1 MSEARELK
9 IQVVKEIK
17 EKIEKSKSFVI
28 VDYRGITV
36 AQDTELRAMMR
47 KSGVEYKVLKNR
59 LVKIALNELGYTQY
73 DEALNGPTAIAFGMD
88 DVVAPAKILV
98 DNAQQFPKLEI
109 KCGMAEKS
117 FIDKNGVKALAALPS
132 KEILVAKLL
141 GTMQA
146 PIAGFARVLKGTLS
160 GLAIALKAIADK
172 QN

>member
-9 IQVVKEIK
+9 TQVVQEIK

-73 DEALNGPTAIAFGMD
+73 DEALNGPTAIAFGME

-109 KCGMAEKS
+109 KCGMVEKS
-117 FIDKNGVKALAALPS
+117 FIDQNGVKALAALPS